1 MTTEKAINIVRKLLA
16 TANDNGASENEAM
29 TAALRAQEIMA
40 KYDINISNIEEQID
54 EEIVSSSVV
63 IGNGNKWKFMLAN
76 IVSTNFCCKVYT
88 VNSSTIV
95 FHGYKRHADVAKSVF
110 EFLFETGVKLA
121 KKYVRKCKKEG
132 IPNKGI
138 YNNFLAEC
146 CSGIKT
152 VLEKQCTTLALV
164 VPKEV
169 VKSFEELTFGCRSRK
184 QTLKIHKQAEAYNE
198 GIYAGKKNTIR
209 SRELE
214 VTE

>member
-121 KKYVRKCKKEG
+121 KKNMLGSVKRKVFQTKEFTT
-132 IPNKGI
+132 IFLQSTVPELKLFWR
-138 YNNFLAEC
+138 NNA
-146 CSGIKT
+146 
-152 VLEKQCTTLALV
+152 Q
-164 VPKEV
+164 
-169 VKSFEELTFGCRSRK
+169 
-184 QTLKIHKQAEAYNE
+184 HWH
-198 GIYAGKKNTIR
+198 
-209 SRELE
+209 
-214 VTE
+214 